1 MTSSLRLN
9 DAKRRNFNQTTAAV
23 CRGGIYTGR
32 HSVWIRSNK
41 KSANMKLTSFQFHPV
56 AACGTAADRE
66 PTAPKKYFLQ
76 MDHRDKRCLQKV
88 FFYPS
93 RFYICELFLELRK
106 TVLKSVNRK
115 HSRTYSKGLHNQ

>member
-32 HSVWIRSNK
+32 HSVSIRSNK
-41 KSANMKLTSFQFHPV
+41 KSATMKVMSFQFCPV

-66 PTAPKKYFLQ
+66 PTAPKNTFSRWTTVIK
-76 MDHRDKRCLQKV
+76 DVCKK
-88 FFYPS
+88 FF
-93 RFYICELFLELRK
+93 FIHQGFIF
-106 TVLKSVNRK
+106 VNFSLSSEK
-115 HSRTYSKGLHNQ
+115 QF

>member
-41 KSANMKLTSFQFHPV
+41 KSANMKVTSFQFHPV

-66 PTAPKKYFLQ
+66 PTAPEKYFLQ
-76 MDHRDKRCLQKV
+76 MDHRDKRCLQKG
-88 FFYPS
+88 FFLSIKVLYLWTFPWAQKNS
-93 RFYICELFLELRK
+93 FKICKQETLHIQGCTTRK
-106 TVLKSVNRK
+106 
-115 HSRTYSKGLHNQ
+115 

>member
-41 KSANMKLTSFQFHPV
+41 KSANMKVMSFQFCPV

-66 PTAPKKYFLQ
+66 PTAPEKYFLQ

-88 FFYPS
+88 FLIHQGFI
-93 RFYICELFLELRK
+93 F
-106 TVLKSVNRK
+106 VNFSLSSEK
-115 HSRTYSKGLHNQ
+115 QF